1 MTDPL
6 GRITQ
11 FSFDADGDLLWTQTP
26 LHATTTGTDTR
37 SYRTYFDYDS
47 FNRLG
52 RQSQPKS
59 TTLDRGNLVWTDTS
73 YDPNSNTTI
82 AQDAH
87 YGQQDGGDGAKTT
100 YGYDA
105 MDRKTL
111 TTGPDTHADPAGQ
124 RTKLSYDAA
133 GRLVSKILPIGEQSG
148 IANDH
153 TTTYGYDAAD
163 ELTSQ
168 TQYTVNSSGTV
179 TDTRTTYHCY
189 DDVANLLTVTA
200 PNAQLSAA
208 PACPAT
214 TTPNTTIYTYDN
226 AHQRLSMKDPDGH
239 LQSRVYDA
247 DGNLI
252 QAKDASGNVATTSY
266 DQKDRP
272 TQVVAPYV
280 HGGRNTT
287 TITVY
292 DANGNKIRDI
302 SARAYD
308 ASPDKTTFTNYVTSY
323 EYDADNEMVR
333 QTTPSDA
340 NTQPAYIHYYFD
352 ADGRQTA
359 VSLPVTTQSDDPTQ
373 VSAAAKTANTLF
385 DPGWVASSNDPA
397 NPTVRFDYTAQGW
410 QATRTPDKPSGG
422 PDTGLQQRWTYYPD
436 GKTATYTDRGGQAS
450 SYHYNADNDLTYAKT
465 AHGLNAGQAPV
476 EIYADYTGYDE
487 LAATHYRPTS
497 STTFTATAYTYDHD
511 GNVAER
517 DDNAQQ
523 TLSSQTTNSAG
534 VPISWTFT
542 QNSGGAPVVN
552 TMTYDTADWLITQ
565 YNNGTTT
572 SCTGDKRIDN
582 AWTPTGWEKT
592 RTINVADSTCAY
604 APKHKTAWTYFDN
617 GKLKTDTTTNGSGTV
632 LETHTVGYETN
643 GIFIDGN
650 RTTDAFALNGPGSTA
665 CTGTSASCTATYSYD
680 ARDRLVGSTD
690 GHGGTTSYTFDQNN
704 SPDPTIR
711 AGNITTQTTP
721 SGTTTST
728 YKGNQLTSATKSGVT
743 SKYWYDPLGRLTCIT
758 TTAGSASSCNSATS
772 PTPSAAIITANSYD
786 FMDRFTTTRTFTAG
800 TPTSKA
806 TYTYDALDRT
816 AQEVENHPAAN
827 LNRTTTFNYEG
838 LTNLATKEVWTN
850 KDNSGATTSTDTK
863 TYDYDSYGNRISLKN
878 SNVAG
883 GTTTTTNFNYGY
895 DVQGSTSLLVDQS
908 NGSVKA
914 SYGYTPYGDS
924 DSTLSKGDTNV
935 NTPFNPYRYTAK
947 RLDSG
952 SKTYDM
958 GTRRFDP
965 TTQRFLQ
972 LDQFQGAL
980 ADLQLSSDPLTQNRY
995 NLGASNPL
1003 SGIEYDGHMLVDPGG
1018 GGGSAPSPQPTQQ
1031 QTTPAQVGCSAP
1043 TESRLTG
1050 CNPTLPPPHFI
1061 GGAKSFFAG
1070 FLGSLVGL
1078 GETAY
1083 AVACPSCEAKQMA
1096 TGHTISNWYARQ
1108 LKAHHIPTGP
1118 KSQYGAGLGGGL
1130 TLQAFVGFFLGPESD
1145 AAAAGAA
1152 TRAADAASGLAESGT
1167 LNPSTIRFSQNSISG
1182 AFRDGG
1188 SVKQLATDL
1197 ENGTVDPGSIP
1208 AIRVVQRDG
1217 NIYTLDNRRLA
1228 AFQQA
1233 GVDVPYRL
1241 ATPQE
1246 IANEGWKFTTTND
1259 GTSILIRGG

>member
-1 MTDPL
+1 M
-6 GRITQ
+6 
-11 FSFDADGDLLWTQTP
+11 
-26 LHATTTGTDTR
+26 
-37 SYRTYFDYDS
+37 
-47 FNRLG
+47 
-52 RQSQPKS
+52 
-59 TTLDRGNLVWTDTS
+59 
-73 YDPNSNTTI
+73 
-82 AQDAH
+82 
-87 YGQQDGGDGAKTT
+87 
-100 YGYDA
+100 
-105 MDRKTL
+105 
-111 TTGPDTHADPAGQ
+111 
-124 RTKLSYDAA
+124 
-133 GRLVSKILPIGEQSG
+133 
-148 IANDH
+148 
-153 TTTYGYDAAD
+153 
-163 ELTSQ
+163 
-168 TQYTVNSSGTV
+168 
-179 TDTRTTYHCY
+179 
-189 DDVANLLTVTA
+189 
-200 PNAQLSAA
+200 
-208 PACPAT
+208 
-214 TTPNTTIYTYDN
+214 
-226 AHQRLSMKDPDGH
+226 
-239 LQSRVYDA
+239 
-247 DGNLI
+247 
-252 QAKDASGNVATTSY
+252 
-266 DQKDRP
+266 
-272 TQVVAPYV
+272 
-280 HGGRNTT
+280 
-287 TITVY
+287 
-292 DANGNKIRDI
+292 
-302 SARAYD
+302 
-308 ASPDKTTFTNYVTSY
+308 
-323 EYDADNEMVR
+323 
-333 QTTPSDA
+333 
-340 NTQPAYIHYYFD
+340 
-352 ADGRQTA
+352 
-359 VSLPVTTQSDDPTQ
+359 
-373 VSAAAKTANTLF
+373 
-385 DPGWVASSNDPA
+385 
-397 NPTVRFDYTAQGW
+397 
-410 QATRTPDKPSGG
+410 
-422 PDTGLQQRWTYYPD
+422 
-436 GKTATYTDRGGQAS
+436 
-450 SYHYNADNDLTYAKT
+450 
-465 AHGLNAGQAPV
+465 
-476 EIYADYTGYDE
+476 
-487 LAATHYRPTS
+487 
-497 STTFTATAYTYDHD
+497 
-511 GNVAER
+511 
-517 DDNAQQ
+517 
-523 TLSSQTTNSAG
+523 
-534 VPISWTFT
+534 
-542 QNSGGAPVVN
+542 
-552 TMTYDTADWLITQ
+552 
-565 YNNGTTT
+565 
-572 SCTGDKRIDN
+572 
-582 AWTPTGWEKT
+582 
-592 RTINVADSTCAY
+592 
-604 APKHKTAWTYFDN
+604 
-617 GKLKTDTTTNGSGTV
+617 
-632 LETHTVGYETN
+632 
-643 GIFIDGN
+643 
-650 RTTDAFALNGPGSTA
+650 
-665 CTGTSASCTATYSYD
+665 
-680 ARDRLVGSTD
+680 
-690 GHGGTTSYTFDQNN
+690 
-704 SPDPTIR
+704 
-711 AGNITTQTTP
+711 
-721 SGTTTST
+721 
-728 YKGNQLTSATKSGVT
+728 
-743 SKYWYDPLGRLTCIT
+743 
-758 TTAGSASSCNSATS
+758 
-772 PTPSAAIITANSYD
+772 
-786 FMDRFTTTRTFTAG
+786 
-800 TPTSKA
+800 
-806 TYTYDALDRT
+806 
-816 AQEVENHPAAN
+816 ENHPAAN

-1018 GGGSAPSPQPTQQ
+1018 GGGSAPSPQPTQPK
-1031 QTTPAQVGCSAP
+1031 TTPAQVGCSAP